1 MTIPPLLCLHPQAGV
16 RRRSYRA
23 ECGACGSYWD
33 LDSVNARVTYDA
45 NYPEQRGHF
54 DPLVGALKVRTLRH
68 WLRVANV
75 WIAGKT
81 ICEVGFGGGSCLPF
95 LAAEAGHVIG
105 LEVNQSAID
114 RVRAAGSRAEL
125 LRVDPL
131 PTPSR
136 PVDLWLFQDS
146 FEHIPNPATFVE
158 WMCNHSAPSAE
169 ILMVLPRA
177 DSTSRR
183 LLGRYW
189 PHKLPDHEFHWSRA
203 GLVDFLGR
211 RGFDVRAE
219 FFPLKYASPQ
229 MILAHGLHKVGLAG
243 AREWLSGLR
252 LSIPLNFG
260 EQGLLFAASYRQ
272 R

>member
-1 MTIPPLLCLHPQAGV
+1 MTVPPLLCLHPQDGV
-16 RRRSYRA
+16 RRRAYRA

-33 LDSVNARVTYDA
+33 LDSLNARVAYDES
-45 NYPEQRGHF
+45 YPERRGHF
-54 DPLVGALKVRTLRH
+54 DPNVGALKVRTLGR

-75 WIAGKT
+75 SIAGKT
-81 ICEVGFGGGSCLPF
+81 VCEVGFGGGSCIPF

-114 RVRAAGSRAEL
+114 RVHAASPQAEL
-125 LRVDPL
+125 LCVIPL

-146 FEHIPNPATFVE
+146 FEHIPDPATFVE
-158 WMCNHSAPSAE
+158 WMRAHSAPSAE

-203 GLVDFLGR
+203 GLVDFFAG
-211 RGFDVRAE
+211 RGFGVRGE
-219 FFPLKYASPQ
+219 FFPLKFASPQ
-229 MILAHGLHKVGLAG
+229 MILAHGLHKLGVAG
-243 AREWLSGLR
+243 ARELLSGFPM
-252 LSIPLNFG
+252 SIPLNFG
-260 EQGLLFAASYRQ
+260 ELGLVLAR
-272 R
+272 RD